1 VANKAETTEA
11 RTSRSGGN
19 GAADNSSSKIT
30 DVCSVVTKA
39 DLVAAFGGTWDT
51 MTGSAPLTC
60 DFDLTGNET
69 SSALAAGSAVEVA
82 LEPGYSGLRTP
93 PS

>member
-1 VANKAETTEA
+1 
-11 RTSRSGGN
+11 
-19 GAADNSSSKIT
+19 
-30 DVCSVVTKA
+30 
-39 DLVAAFGGTWDT
+39 

-82 LEPGYSGLRTP
+82 LEPGYYAASGTRIDRGCRRRAAQALCSEWGRQAACRN
-93 PS
+93 SIRFQEAGSAAAD